1 MELPK
6 LLQQH
11 SEKENRPIEVQL
23 NEAKK
28 LAIFFIVYAFAA
40 WGTLFLLFVASV
52 FWEDVAASYIKG
64 FKDIVYILVMLMF
77 TAYLASSIIAA
88 RVKRA
93 DEYVKEKYRRDKWK
107 TG

>member
-28 LAIFFIVYAFAA
+28 LAMFFIVYAFAA

-52 FWEDVAASYIKG
+52 FWEDVMASYIKG

-77 TAYLASSIIAA
+77 AAYLASSIISA

-93 DEYVKEKYRRDKWK
+93 DEYVKEYNNKKN
-107 TG
+107 

>member
-28 LAIFFIVYAFAA
+28 LAMFFIVYAFAA

-52 FWEDVAASYIKG
+52 FWEDGGFSWVINNIELLDEENPPYIQ
-64 FKDIVYILVMLMF
+64 I
-77 TAYLASSIIAA
+77 TATAVNGSGGVI
-88 RVKRA
+88 
-93 DEYVKEKYRRDKWK
+93 
-107 TG
+107 